1 MVKARSGNPPGFAML
16 ASLTLH
22 SNALTALTDNAII
35 DDKAD
40 TDSIF
45 LNFIISSVRFYRL
58 VELKFTKNAN

>member
-22 SNALTALTDNAII
+22 SNALAALTDKAITEET
-35 DDKAD
+35 AD

-45 LNFIISSVRFYRL
+45 LNFIISSVEFR
-58 VELKFTKNAN
+58 T